1 MDVREEQGRQILAIA
16 ALAAAAA
23 FVAVAWRGLFG
34 SFARGTAHADSDID
48 VLLVRP
54 ETLTER
60 EEDLW
65 LDQVDGLDRAI
76 KAWTGNSAQVIDLT
90 PATLGQM
97 ARKNDP
103 LVDSWRAEGIHL
115 YGERLI

>member
-1 MDVREEQGRQILAIA
+1 MRQDIVDRIRDQ
-16 ALAAAAA
+16 
-23 FVAVAWRGLFG
+23 VTAWQVLPTHAGLFG

-76 KAWTGNSAQVIDLT
+76 KAWTGNLT
-90 PATLGQM
+90 AATLGRM
-97 ARKNDP
+97 AREGDP
-103 LVDSWRAEGIHL
+103 LVDSWRAEDIPLHGA
-115 YGERLI
+115 RLIALLRELR